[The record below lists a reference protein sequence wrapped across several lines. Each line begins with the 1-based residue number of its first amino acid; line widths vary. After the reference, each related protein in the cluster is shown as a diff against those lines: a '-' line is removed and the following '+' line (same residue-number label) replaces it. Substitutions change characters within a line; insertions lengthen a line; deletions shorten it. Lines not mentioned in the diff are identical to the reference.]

1 MYCRLCKRMLNR
13 RASLEYQVSGPLGLT
28 GLDAYTY
35 DFLFFFVRSLPLDA
49 VTKIVESLQ
58 AQLPEESAPAVIV
71 VKPERPLPS
80 TRANARPDSS
90 QGQYEPG
97 MMYLL
102 ELTAILTLRDRQT
115 IESLGECLLASLQG
129 FIRDARNLHPL
140 ALSRVVTYLLNLL
153 RLSYV

>member
-1 MYCRLCKRMLNR
+1 MLTTF
-13 RASLEYQVSGPLGLT
+13 VFFF
-28 GLDAYTY
+28 
-35 DFLFFFVRSLPLDA
+35 FLFLVRSLPLDA

-90 QGQYEPG
+90 QGRYEPG

-102 ELTAILTLRDRQT
+102 ELTAILTLRDGQT
-115 IESLGECLLASLQG
+115 IESLGEGLLASLQG

-153 RLSYV
+153 RLSHVWTFTS